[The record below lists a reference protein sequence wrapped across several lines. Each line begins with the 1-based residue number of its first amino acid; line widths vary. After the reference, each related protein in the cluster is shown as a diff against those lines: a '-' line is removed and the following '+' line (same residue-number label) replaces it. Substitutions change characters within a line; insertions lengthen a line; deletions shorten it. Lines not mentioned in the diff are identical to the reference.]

1 VSSRRAEVDDEP
13 EPLDLDLT
21 IAYRFGILI
30 RSDE

>member
-1 VSSRRAEVDDEP
+1 VSSAPPRRDDDH